1 MERRQQPPSQC
12 RRDYTRRCSKVGGG
26 HGRGAVRPSKPR
38 EHPAEAGDQTSPLP
52 LPCHPGP
59 GRQPRLPAVT
69 AAVSRPVSALVSTPL
84 HATTPAYGLCSNSA
98 HDCGLGASQ
107 GFFTLRF
114 SFTLC
119 VPGLGPGLATHLA
132 SVAVGTASLAVAC
145 PTTMLLAHG
154 NVHSPRAGACFSSLL
169 RIDFPP
175 SSKSQSQ
182 MGWLPH
188 LLPFKEPLKKPHLRV
203 GPRGGLF
210 WSLPFGTDG

>member
-1 MERRQQPPSQC
+1 MGPLGKTGMERRQQPPSQC

-69 AAVSRPVSALVSTPL
+69 AAVSPPVSALVSTPL

-114 SFTLC
+114 GSAHFT
-119 VPGLGPGLATHLA
+119 VQTSHLRNYSQA
-132 SVAVGTASLAVAC
+132 AGARISLAEA
-145 PTTMLLAHG
+145 T
-154 NVHSPRAGACFSSLL
+154 
-169 RIDFPP
+169 
-175 SSKSQSQ
+175 
-182 MGWLPH
+182 
-188 LLPFKEPLKKPHLRV
+188 
-203 GPRGGLF
+203 
-210 WSLPFGTDG
+210 